1 MFDHGRGLCE
11 TDIVLLRDT
20 CDALGDDRTVH
31 ALKTDMSVQELGC
44 AMVVL
49 HSATVLASLFLFS
62 WRWRFVWR
70 FVLFDGQVFTISVL
84 GNVVPSV
91 WSLPMTVLDLLS
103 ACARTIACPLKRTL
117 RSTLNCRGVHV

>member
-1 MFDHGRGLCE
+1 MVDHGRCFCDS
-11 TDIVLLRDT
+11 DIVLLRDT
-20 CDALGDDRTVH
+20 SDALVDGRTVH
-31 ALKTDMSVQELGC
+31 ALKADVSAQELGC
-44 AMVVL
+44 AMGVL

-62 WRWRFVWR
+62 WRWRFVWG
-70 FVLFDGQVFTISVL
+70 FVLFDGQDFTISS
-84 GNVVPSV
+84 VVPSV